1 MKDLKKKSVS
11 ILCNLGKFGVGKS
24 LTLGMYDVPIPKEM
38 KRTSEINT
46 TRNCEKSLTQISFQD
61 TVDKIS
67 INP

>member
-1 MKDLKKKSVS
+1 MIKLYHQKRTRRNKMKDLKKKSVS

-46 TRNCEKSLTQISFQD
+46 TRNCEKSLT
-61 TVDKIS
+61 
-67 INP
+67 